1 MVAAFDRCSHTT
13 HEWIWLDS
21 CLGFN
26 GLLRLFQSISDRLP
40 KREKEKRK
48 DGRERK
54 CPAPTASAI
63 GPCHTIIQISRTFRH

>member
-1 MVAAFDRCSHTT
+1 MVAAIDWCSHTT

-26 GLLRLFQSISDRLP
+26 SLKFQSISDCLP

-48 DGRERK
+48 DRRDRK
-54 CPAPTASAI
+54 CPAPTASEI